1 MLKLGTKDIK
11 GLYLGDKKIEK
22 AYIGDSLVFEAAA
35 LSRLPAGYTE
45 VEYVHA
51 VAAAK
56 FDTGFTVNS
65 VSDCIKMDISPA
77 AQTSTSTYYI
87 CDAISGNYSI
97 YALYY
102 KYSSSSTN
110 QSIQIAANSTS
121 NAAFTFSRANFNKIR
136 RWIIIDFLN
145 KKIDPGI
152 NGIAT
157 DSGINNTTNRNF
169 TNFHLGCS
177 PKRTYNSMIGDWYSC
192 QIFRNN
198 VLALDLV
205 PCIDPSGAVGFYD
218 LVSKKFIGNSGTGTP
233 TAGPAV

>member
-1 MLKLGTKDIK
+1 MLKLGTQNIPA
-11 GLYLGDKKIEK
+11 LYLGNQEIKR
-22 AYIGDSLVFEAAA
+22 AYLGERLVFEGGKP
-35 LSRLPAGYTE
+35 SRLPEGYTE
-45 VEYVHA
+45 VEYVHT

-65 VSDCIKMDISPA
+65 LSDCIKMDISPA
-77 AQTSTSTYYI
+77 AQTSTSAYYI
-87 CDAISGNYSI
+87 CDAISGSYNL

-110 QSIQIAANSTS
+110 QSMQIKANAASS
-121 NAAFTFSRANFNKIR
+121 AAFTFSRANFNKIR
-136 RWIIIDFLN
+136 RWVIIDFLN

-157 DSGINNTTNRNF
+157 NSGISNTTSRNF

-218 LVSKKFIGNSGTGTP
+218 LVSKKFIGNTGSGTV